1 MEILDLVKRAI
12 EQRMGALELLAG
24 SVVITGGGAL
34 MRGTEQVATERFR
47 LPVRIGKPLN
57 VSGLV
62 DVVASPA
69 HATAVGLV
77 RHGMQLKRVGPGGRG
92 TPVRVRNP
100 RPVRLPG
107 EGGAGLGHF
116 FGRVRSF
123 LKDFF

>member
-1 MEILDLVKRAI
+1 
-12 EQRMGALELLAG
+12 
-24 SVVITGGGAL
+24 

-77 RHGMQLKRVGPGGRG
+77 RHGMQLKHAGNVYARTPARGRPRAIGLPNEGNAGVG
-92 TPVRVRNP
+92 N
-100 RPVRLPG
+100 
-107 EGGAGLGHF
+107 F
-116 FGRVRSF
+116 FGSIRNF